1 MPEPRFVIVGNHD
14 VPYWDAVAR
23 VLHPWRAFETA
34 TGFPAPPPPRER
46 PAGVHVY
53 SAKQESVPPIV
64 ETFEDGMYIN
74 RLVAEEDNPEVKFQ
88 N

>member
-1 MPEPRFVIVGNHD
+1 MNSQKFANNFDPQKTGVRFPV
-14 VPYWDAVAR
+14 
-23 VLHPWRAFETA
+23 VLGYTKNA
-34 TGFPAPPPPRER
+34 
-46 PAGVHVY
+46 
-53 SAKQESVPPIV
+53 IV